1 MAAEPA
7 SALMHLSQADLH
19 VMKLLPKSRA
29 IQQEA
34 RKGSWDSEDGLS
46 NPCFTLENL
55 SKPKSHDPHL

>member
-29 IQQEA
+29 IQQEREA
-34 RKGSWDSEDGLS
+34 GILKMAFLI
-46 NPCFTLENL
+46 PVLL
-55 SKPKSHDPHL
+55 